1 MSKLLNILVV
11 DDDTENANALAELFS
26 LDNHNVIVA
35 HDGLQAVEAFN
46 SNQVDLGFFD
56 VMMPGMNG
64 VESFLEIKAKNPDA
78 RIYCWTVQPTR
89 AHLVFLANQ
98 LTPQSYL
105 KLWIV
110 KQLNTLVT
118 MLVHGFK

>member
-78 RIYCWTVQPTR
+78 RIYFMTGFSSDALLDRATDKGALGVFGKPTDP
-89 AHLVFLANQ
+89 A
-98 LTPQSYL
+98 
-105 KLWIV
+105 KLLEV
-110 KQLNTLVT
+110 VDREAA
-118 MLVHGFK
+118 